1 MMNREA
7 IQWRIFLVTKMVLLY
22 TCHNLRYHHSHLKQT
37 HHPAPTMNQS
47 KLIFVSRIFL
57 YYTYRV
63 SQYSRHRSRALSRP
77 EVQLRQDTVKLRQ
90 DKQRKLRRYSISVIT
105 RDGVRESGSE
115 QFQKAL
121 KQDSVHETHPGWQ
134 SLRRMTGVIG

>member
-1 MMNREA
+1 M
-7 IQWRIFLVTKMVLLY
+7 
-22 TCHNLRYHHSHLKQT
+22 
-37 HHPAPTMNQS
+37 
-47 KLIFVSRIFL
+47 
-57 YYTYRV
+57 
-63 SQYSRHRSRALSRP
+63 HRSRALSRP
-77 EVQLRQDTVKLRQ
+77 EVQLRQEAVKLRQ